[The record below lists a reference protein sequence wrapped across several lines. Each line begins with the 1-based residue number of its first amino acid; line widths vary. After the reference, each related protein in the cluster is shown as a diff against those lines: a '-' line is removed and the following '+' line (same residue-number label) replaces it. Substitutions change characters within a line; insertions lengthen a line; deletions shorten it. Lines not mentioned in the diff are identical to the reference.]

1 MSVARNHWLLLVTVV
16 ALGVAAYFAFGLGSA
31 EAGRSPVFHWHYWN
45 DAWGCV
51 WKDLYYPSGAFTGV
65 TRFVEC

>member
-31 EAGRSPVFHWHYWN
+31 EAGHGSGFYWQGWHNWDGSYCQGLFN
-45 DAWGCV
+45 GTHRLV
-51 WKDLYYPSGAFTGV
+51 YY
-65 TRFVEC
+65 RCY